1 MEEYGN
7 KRLRKWQ
14 KWMITFWPVAVAS
27 CFIKLLFTTP
37 GSHEALFWVRLCL
50 LAAFGPWACLLIPK
64 YAMEGIREWWKW
76 INI

>member
-1 MEEYGN
+1 MEERGN

-37 GSHEALFWVRLCL
+37 GSHED
-50 LAAFGPWACLLIPK
+50 
-64 YAMEGIREWWKW
+64 YAY
-76 INI
+76 